1 MSVTSE
7 ADLVRQDAATLSSAL
22 SAGDITS
29 VEVTQACLNRISAVD
44 GTIHAFLHVD
54 ADAALA
60 TAQDVDRRRAAGEE
74 LGRLAGV
81 PLALKDV
88 LTMRGV
94 PTTCGSRILEGWR
107 PPYDS
112 TIVERLRAADVVI
125 LGKTNMDEFA
135 MGSSTEHSGY
145 GPTRN
150 PWDVERI
157 PGGSGGP
164 SRRSRRP
171 WPSVPTRVDRSG
183 SRHR

>member
-29 VEVTQACLNRISAVD
+29 VELTQACLNRIAAVD

-60 TAQDVDRRRAAGEE
+60 AAQGVDRRRAAGEE
-74 LGRLAGV
+74 LGRLAGL

-94 PTTCGSRILEGWR
+94 PTTCGSRILEG
-107 PPYDS
+107 
-112 TIVERLRAADVVI
+112 
-125 LGKTNMDEFA
+125 
-135 MGSSTEHSGY
+135 
-145 GPTRN
+145 
-150 PWDVERI
+150 
-157 PGGSGGP
+157 
-164 SRRSRRP
+164 
-171 WPSVPTRVDRSG
+171 
-183 SRHR
+183 